1 MSRLLERSSVTLA
14 SRYERPRLQIS
25 TDAAY
30 FYGRCTCRDL
40 RLSVCLSVCHT
51 VDPYKNGRTDRETIL
66 TADW

>member
-30 FYGRCTCRDL
+30 FYGRCTCRGL
-40 RLSVCLSVCHT
+40 HLSVCLSVT
-51 VDPYKNGRTDRETIL
+51 RLTPTKTDEPIEKPF
-66 TADW
+66 